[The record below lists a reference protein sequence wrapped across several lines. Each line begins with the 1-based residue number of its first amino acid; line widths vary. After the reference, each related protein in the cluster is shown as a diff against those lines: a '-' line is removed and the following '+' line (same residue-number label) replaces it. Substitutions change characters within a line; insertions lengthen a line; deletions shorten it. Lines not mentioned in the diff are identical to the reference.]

1 MLDSLSLWLHETPLG
16 ETLLTMLISMLPVVE
31 LRGGLPAGVAMGL
44 PIPVAFAASLVG
56 NMIPVPFIILF
67 VRPLFQW
74 VRIHIPKL
82 EGFISHLEAR
92 AEAKSADVLRYQTW
106 GLLIFVA
113 IPLPGTGAW
122 TGALIA
128 AVLNMRL
135 KRAVP
140 VILLG
145 VLMSQC
151 LRIGLG
157 SITVSIVTAS
167 AVLAPVASQL
177 GASPVLV
184 GLAICCGGIGL
195 GLPNDSGFWNICKMS
210 GLSTKQ
216 AFLVYPIPTLI
227 SGLVGLAV
235 LLILNMFASS
245 LPGLM

>member
-44 PIPVAFAASLVG
+44 PIPVAFIASLVG

-67 VRPLFQW
+67 VRPLFKW

-82 EGFISHLEAR
+82 EGFISRLEAR

-122 TGALIA
+122 T
-128 AVLNMRL
+128 RL

-140 VILLG
+140 VIFLG
-145 VLMSQC
+145 VVIAGC
-151 LRIGLG
+151 I
-157 SITVSIVTAS
+157 ITLLTHGVT
-167 AVLAPVASQL
+167 
-177 GASPVLV
+177 
-184 GLAICCGGIGL
+184 
-195 GLPNDSGFWNICKMS
+195 
-210 GLSTKQ
+210 
-216 AFLVYPIPTLI
+216 
-227 SGLVGLAV
+227 
-235 LLILNMFASS
+235 LLF
-245 LPGLM
+245 

>member
-44 PIPVAFAASLVG
+44 PIPVAFIASLVG

-67 VRPLFQW
+67 VRPLFKW
-74 VRIHIPKL
+74 VRIHIPK
-82 EGFISHLEAR
+82 LEAR

-140 VILLG
+140 VIFLG
-145 VLMSQC
+145 VVIAGC
-151 LRIGLG
+151 I
-157 SITVSIVTAS
+157 ITILTHGVS
-167 AVLAPVASQL
+167 
-177 GASPVLV
+177 
-184 GLAICCGGIGL
+184 
-195 GLPNDSGFWNICKMS
+195 M
-210 GLSTKQ
+210 
-216 AFLVYPIPTLI
+216 LI
-227 SGLVGLAV
+227 
-235 LLILNMFASS
+235 
-245 LPGLM
+245 

>member
-67 VRPLFQW
+67 VRPLFKW

-128 AVLNMRL
+128 GLRDLRL
-135 KRAVP
+135 RYALP
-140 VILLG
+140 VIGAG
-145 VLMSQC
+145 V
-151 LRIGLG
+151 
-157 SITVSIVTAS
+157 
-167 AVLAPVASQL
+167 AVAGIIMLALSHGVA
-177 GASPVLV
+177 
-184 GLAICCGGIGL
+184 AII
-195 GLPNDSGFWNICKMS
+195 
-210 GLSTKQ
+210 
-216 AFLVYPIPTLI
+216 
-227 SGLVGLAV
+227 
-235 LLILNMFASS
+235 
-245 LPGLM
+245 

>member
-67 VRPLFQW
+67 VRPLFRW

-128 AVLNMRL
+128 GLRDLRL
-135 KRAVP
+135 RHALP
-140 VILLG
+140 VIGAG
-145 VLMSQC
+145 VAAAGIIMLALSH
-151 LRIGLG
+151 G
-157 SITVSIVTAS
+157 V
-167 AVLAPVASQL
+167 AV
-177 GASPVLV
+177 
-184 GLAICCGGIGL
+184 I
-195 GLPNDSGFWNICKMS
+195 F
-210 GLSTKQ
+210 
-216 AFLVYPIPTLI
+216 
-227 SGLVGLAV
+227 
-235 LLILNMFASS
+235 
-245 LPGLM
+245 

>member
-31 LRGGLPAGVAMGL
+31 LRGGIPYGISQGLDPWLAFAVAWGV
-44 PIPVAFAASLVG
+44 PPPVAFAASLVG

-140 VILLG
+140 VIFLG
-145 VLMSQC
+145 VVIAGC
-151 LRIGLG
+151 I
-157 SITVSIVTAS
+157 ITLLTHGVT
-167 AVLAPVASQL
+167 
-177 GASPVLV
+177 
-184 GLAICCGGIGL
+184 
-195 GLPNDSGFWNICKMS
+195 
-210 GLSTKQ
+210 
-216 AFLVYPIPTLI
+216 
-227 SGLVGLAV
+227 
-235 LLILNMFASS
+235 LLF
-245 LPGLM
+245 

>member
-44 PIPVAFAASLVG
+44 PIPVAFIASLVG

-67 VRPLFQW
+67 VRPLFKW

-128 AVLNMRL
+128 GLRDLRL
-135 KRAVP
+135 RHALP
-140 VILLG
+140 VIGAG
-145 VLMSQC
+145 VAAAGIIMLALSH
-151 LRIGLG
+151 G
-157 SITVSIVTAS
+157 V
-167 AVLAPVASQL
+167 AV
-177 GASPVLV
+177 
-184 GLAICCGGIGL
+184 I
-195 GLPNDSGFWNICKMS
+195 F
-210 GLSTKQ
+210 
-216 AFLVYPIPTLI
+216 
-227 SGLVGLAV
+227 
-235 LLILNMFASS
+235 
-245 LPGLM
+245 